1 MMRISL
7 KTNIKDIRK
16 KYTNLFSKSN
26 LDELENNIFKD
37 LKQEGLQEIRT
48 SVGSSNYED
57 TEPLNIIER
66 DNAIGIEGTQA
77 IYDEY
82 GTGTMGEHTPHP
94 EKDSASIPL
103 NDYNSGSTI
112 RENTG
117 INAVGNDVTEAT
129 KQGIP
134 LNGLYWTYEHEGKKI
149 YTQGRPAGMHVY
161 KAKTRIKAKLKEV
174 IKKRVGELLSNR

>member
-1 MMRISL
+1 MKIRL
-7 KTNIKDIRK
+7 KTNIKDIRR
-16 KYTNLFSKSN
+16 KYEDLFDKSR
-26 LDELENNIFKD
+26 LEELQDNIFTDFK
-37 LKQEGLQEIRT
+37 KEGLQEIRN

-57 TEPLNIIER
+57 SEPLNIIER

-82 GTGTMGEHTPHP
+82 GTGTLGEHTPHP

-117 INAVGNDVTEAT
+117 INVAGNDVTEAT

-161 KAKTRIKAKLKEV
+161 KAKNRIKAKMKEI
-174 IKKRVGELLSNR
+174 IKKRVGELLSNH